1 MKFSEKMVKI
11 RKERKLSQI
20 EASKLLGI
28 AKTSLCDY
36 ENSNLN
42 KLPGFETIKKIARS
56 YKVSYQYLLDE
67 KCENEKLDHYD
78 IGDML
83 NLSDHAI
90 YNLEYYNNKEY
101 SYMFNKF
108 IENAT
113 DEFVAKLNIYYNIKQ
128 IKECCDKAIP
138 KLSKWIEDNGD
149 LIYDLEVN
157 ISKSIINSF
166 GDIVKIFHSMPEFS
180 YALSSLKEDFLN
192 LNFLIENITIYY
204 DILEES
210 NYSQKRIKML
220 KQIKKLV
227 ETFPKELNYKFSVY
241 KYELNNEF
249 NKVIEQKITDV
260 ESWEYWYEDEE
271 DDEDYDE

>member
-90 YNLEYYNNKEY
+90 YNLEYYNNK
-101 SYMFNKF
+101 
-108 IENAT
+108 
-113 DEFVAKLNIYYNIKQ
+113 
-128 IKECCDKAIP
+128 
-138 KLSKWIEDNGD
+138 
-149 LIYDLEVN
+149 
-157 ISKSIINSF
+157 
-166 GDIVKIFHSMPEFS
+166 
-180 YALSSLKEDFLN
+180 
-192 LNFLIENITIYY
+192 
-204 DILEES
+204 
-210 NYSQKRIKML
+210 
-220 KQIKKLV
+220 
-227 ETFPKELNYKFSVY
+227 
-241 KYELNNEF
+241 
-249 NKVIEQKITDV
+249 
-260 ESWEYWYEDEE
+260 
-271 DDEDYDE
+271 